1 MSHKKVNF
9 TVFGNKAMNWL
20 GTFLTKQ
27 QILILLSALVGLVS
41 GLVAVSLK
49 NLTYLIQS
57 LLGGGYISNY
67 HSAYYFVFPLIG
79 LTLVYLFSKFVLK
92 KDIGQGISTT
102 LYSISRRKGFMQKFQ
117 NYASMVTA
125 PLTLGFGGSAG
136 LEAPTVV
143 SSAALSTSFSKY
155 LNLTQA
161 SRTLLIGCAAAGAMS
176 SIFQAPI
183 AAIIFAIEIFS
194 LDLTLVSMIPLLV
207 ASVSSILTSYFFF
220 GSDIILHTQLEK
232 AFSVSDVPFYLAL
245 GVFTALASII
255 FTKVYIYTFK
265 RFNTITYKINRIII
279 GGVILSGIL
288 FLVPQIY
295 GEGYSTVNELLAG
308 NHDLVTNNRF
318 LKAWDMTWMVIV
330 FLILLVVFKMIA
342 TSVTI
347 AAGGIGGIF
356 APVLFIGSMLGHSY
370 ALIIN
375 ALGITKNALSVSQF
389 TLVGMAGLM
398 AGVMHAPLTAIFLIA
413 EITSGYSLFIPLM
426 ITAAISYVIT
436 SQFQPNSVY
445 TMELA
450 ERGDLV
456 THNKDQA
463 VLTLMDIQ
471 QVVEDNFEIL
481 TDDMNLGQIV
491 NEGVVK
497 SNRNIFPVVDKNRNF
512 KGIILL
518 DDIRTIMFDKT
529 LYEEMNVIS
538 LMQKAPDVI
547 DLKTCR
553 MKDIMK
559 KFQDTDAWNLPVVRE
574 GIYVGF
580 ISKSKLLT
588 AYRQKLIE
596 VTV

>member
-1 MSHKKVNF
+1 MKLKLTQVL
-9 TVFGNKAMNWL
+9 TQVTKWL
-20 GTFLTKQ
+20 EKSFSKQ
-27 QILILLSALVGLVS
+27 QLLILISAVVGLLS
-41 GLVAVSLK
+41 GLVAVVIK

-67 HSAYYFVFPLIG
+67 HNAYYFLFPMVG
-79 LTLVYLFSKFVLK
+79 LLLVYLFTKYILK
-92 KDIGQGISTT
+92 KEIGQGISTT
-102 LYSISRRKGFMQKFQ
+102 LYSISRRKGFMRKFQ
-117 NYASMVTA
+117 NYASIITA
-125 PLTLGFGGSAG
+125 PITLGFGGSAG

-143 SSAALSTSFSKY
+143 SSAALSTSFSKF

-161 SRTLLIGCAAAGAMS
+161 SRTLMIGCAAAGAMS

-183 AAIIFAIEIFS
+183 AGIIFAIEIFS

-220 GSDIILHTQLEK
+220 GSDIILHTQLGE
-232 AFSVSDVPFYLAL
+232 AFQISDVPFYIAL
-245 GVFTALASII
+245 GIFTAFASIT

-265 RFNTITYKINRIII
+265 RFSSFENRINKII
-279 GGVILSGIL
+279 VGGIILSGIL

-308 NHDLVTNNRF
+308 NHELVTENKF
-318 LKAWDMTWMVIV
+318 LKGWSSTWVIIA
-330 FLILLVVFKMIA
+330 FLILLVIFKMIA

-356 APVLFIGSMLGHSY
+356 APVLFIGSMIGHCY
-370 ALIIN
+370 ALVIN
-375 ALGITKNALSVSQF
+375 ALGITKLPVSVSQY

-450 ERGDLV
+450 ARGDLV

-463 VLTLMDIQ
+463 VLTLMDIH
-471 QVVEDNFEIL
+471 QVIEDNFKVL
-481 TDDMNLGQIV
+481 TDNMNLEQIV
-491 NEGVVK
+491 NEGVIK
-497 SNRNIFPVVDKNRNF
+497 SKRNIYPVVDENHIF

-518 DDIRTIMFDKT
+518 DDIRTIMFDKS
-529 LYEEMNVIS
+529 LYHEMSVVD

-547 DLKTCR
+547 ELNDCR
-553 MKDIMK
+553 MNDIMK
-559 KFQDTDAWNLPVVRE
+559 KFQETDAWNLPVVKD
-574 GIYVGF
+574 GKYVGF

>member
-1 MSHKKVNF
+1 MEFNLPHFFSRVINRFEKSF
-9 TVFGNKAMNWL
+9 S
-20 GTFLTKQ
+20 KQ
-27 QILILLSALVGLVS
+27 QLLILLSAVVGLLS
-41 GLVAVSLK
+41 GLVAVLLK
-49 NLTYLIQS
+49 NITYLIQS

-67 HSAYYFVFPLIG
+67 HNAYYFLFPLVG
-79 LTLVYLFSKFVLK
+79 LILVYFFSKFILK
-92 KDIGQGISTT
+92 KEIGQGISTT
-102 LYSISRRKGFMQKFQ
+102 LYSISRRKGFMQRFQ
-117 NYASMVTA
+117 NYASLITA
-125 PLTLGFGGSAG
+125 PITLGFGGSAG

-143 SSAALSTSFSKY
+143 SSAALSTSFSKF

-161 SRTLLIGCAAAGAMS
+161 SRTLMIGCAAAGAMS
-176 SIFQAPI
+176 AIFQAPI
-183 AAIIFAIEIFS
+183 AGIIFAIEIFS
-194 LDLTLVSMIPLLV
+194 LDLTLISMIPLLV

-220 GSDIILHTQLEK
+220 GSDIILHTPLGE
-232 AFSVSDVPFYLAL
+232 AFEISDVPFYIAL
-245 GVFTALASII
+245 GIFTALASIT

-265 RFNTITYKINRIII
+265 RFNTFKSKFSKILV
-279 GGVILSGIL
+279 GGIILSGIL

-308 NHDLVTNNRF
+308 NHELITKNKF
-318 LKAWDMTWMVIV
+318 LEGWSTTWMVIV
-330 FLILLVVFKMIA
+330 FLLLLVIFKMIA

-356 APVLFIGSMLGHSY
+356 APVLFIGSMIGHCY
-370 ALIIN
+370 ALVIN
-375 ALGITKNALSVSQF
+375 ALGITKLPLPVSQY

-445 TMELA
+445 TLELA

-463 VLTLMDIQ
+463 VLTLMDIH
-471 QVVEDNFEIL
+471 QVIEDNFKVL
-481 TDDMNLGQIV
+481 TDDMNLEQIV
-491 NEGVVK
+491 NEGVIK
-497 SNRNIFPVVDKNRNF
+497 SKRNIFPVVDKNHIF

-518 DDIRTIMFDKT
+518 DDIRTIMFDRS
-529 LYEEMNVIS
+529 LYEEMTVTD
-538 LMQKAPDVI
+538 LMQNAPDVI
-547 DLKTCR
+547 EINECK

-559 KFQDTDAWNLPVVRE
+559 KFQDTDAWNLPVVR
-574 GIYVGF
+574 GGKYVGF

>member
-1 MSHKKVNF
+1 MKLKLTQVL
-9 TVFGNKAMNWL
+9 TQVTKWL
-20 GTFLTKQ
+20 EKSFSKQ
-27 QILILLSALVGLVS
+27 QLLILISAVVGLLS
-41 GLVAVSLK
+41 GLVAVVIK

-67 HSAYYFVFPLIG
+67 HNAYYFLFPMVG
-79 LTLVYLFSKFVLK
+79 LLLVYLFTKYILK
-92 KDIGQGISTT
+92 KEIGQGISTT
-102 LYSISRRKGFMQKFQ
+102 LYSISRRKGFMRKFQ
-117 NYASMVTA
+117 NYASIITA
-125 PLTLGFGGSAG
+125 PITLGFGGSAG

-143 SSAALSTSFSKY
+143 SSAALSTSFSKF

-161 SRTLLIGCAAAGAMS
+161 SRTLMIGCAAAGAMS

-183 AAIIFAIEIFS
+183 AGIIFAIEIFS

-220 GSDIILHTQLEK
+220 GSDIILHTQLGE
-232 AFSVSDVPFYLAL
+232 AFQISDVPFYIAL
-245 GVFTALASII
+245 GIFTAFASIT

-265 RFNTITYKINRIII
+265 RFSSFEKRINKIIV
-279 GGVILSGIL
+279 GGIILSGIL

-308 NHDLVTNNRF
+308 NHELVTENKF
-318 LKAWDMTWMVIV
+318 LKGWSSTWVIIA
-330 FLILLVVFKMIA
+330 FLILLVIFKMIA

-356 APVLFIGSMLGHSY
+356 APVLFIGSMIGHCY
-370 ALIIN
+370 ALVIN
-375 ALGITKNALSVSQF
+375 VLGITKLPVSVSQY

-450 ERGDLV
+450 ARGDLV

-463 VLTLMDIQ
+463 VLTLMNIH
-471 QVVEDNFEIL
+471 QVIEDNFKVL
-481 TDDMNLGQIV
+481 TDNMNLEQIV
-491 NEGVVK
+491 NEGVIK
-497 SNRNIFPVVDKNRNF
+497 SKRNIYPVVDENHIF

-518 DDIRTIMFDKT
+518 DDIRTIMFDKS
-529 LYEEMNVIS
+529 LYHEMSVVD

-547 DLKTCR
+547 ELNDCR
-553 MKDIMK
+553 MNDIMK
-559 KFQDTDAWNLPVVRE
+559 KFQETDAWNLPVVKD
-574 GIYVGF
+574 GKYVGF

>member
-1 MSHKKVNF
+1 MKLKLTQVL
-9 TVFGNKAMNWL
+9 TQVTKWL
-20 GTFLTKQ
+20 EKSFSKQ
-27 QILILLSALVGLVS
+27 QLLILISAVVGLLS
-41 GLVAVSLK
+41 GLVAVVIK

-67 HSAYYFVFPLIG
+67 HNAYYFLFPMVG
-79 LTLVYLFSKFVLK
+79 LLLVYLFTKYILK
-92 KDIGQGISTT
+92 KEIGQGISTT
-102 LYSISRRKGFMQKFQ
+102 LYSISRRKGFMRKFQ
-117 NYASMVTA
+117 NYASIITA
-125 PLTLGFGGSAG
+125 PITLGFGGSAG

-143 SSAALSTSFSKY
+143 SSAALSTSFSKF

-161 SRTLLIGCAAAGAMS
+161 SRTLMIGCAAAGAMS

-183 AAIIFAIEIFS
+183 AGIIFAIEIFS

-220 GSDIILHTQLEK
+220 GSDIILHTQLGE
-232 AFSVSDVPFYLAL
+232 AFQISDVPFYIAL
-245 GVFTALASII
+245 GIFTAFASIT

-265 RFNTITYKINRIII
+265 RFSSFENRINKII
-279 GGVILSGIL
+279 VGGIILSGIL

-308 NHDLVTNNRF
+308 NHELVTENKF
-318 LKAWDMTWMVIV
+318 LKGWSSTWVIIA
-330 FLILLVVFKMIA
+330 FLILLVIFKMIA

-356 APVLFIGSMLGHSY
+356 APVLFIGSMIGHCY
-370 ALIIN
+370 ALVIN
-375 ALGITKNALSVSQF
+375 VLGITKLPVSVSQY

-426 ITAAISYVIT
+426 ITAAISYVVT

-450 ERGDLV
+450 ARGDLV

-463 VLTLMDIQ
+463 VLTLMDIH
-471 QVVEDNFEIL
+471 QVIEDNFKVL
-481 TDDMNLGQIV
+481 TDNMNLEQIV
-491 NEGVVK
+491 NEGVIK
-497 SNRNIFPVVDKNRNF
+497 SKRNIYPVVDENHIF

-518 DDIRTIMFDKT
+518 DDIRTIMFDKS
-529 LYEEMNVIS
+529 LYHEMSVVD

-547 DLKTCR
+547 ELNDCR
-553 MKDIMK
+553 MNDIMK
-559 KFQDTDAWNLPVVRE
+559 KFQETDAWNLPVVKD
-574 GIYVGF
+574 GKYVGF

>member
-1 MSHKKVNF
+1 
-9 TVFGNKAMNWL
+9 MNWL
-20 GTFLTKQ
+20 GNFLTKQ
-27 QILILLSALVGLVS
+27 QILILLSAFVGLVS
-41 GLVAVSLK
+41 GLVAVTLK

-67 HSAYYFVFPLIG
+67 HNAYYFVFPLIG
-79 LTLVYLFSKFVLK
+79 LTLVYLLSKFILK

-117 NYASMVTA
+117 NYASMIAA
-125 PLTLGFGGSAG
+125 PITLGFGGSAG

-194 LDLTLVSMIPLLV
+194 LDLTLISMIPLLV

-232 AFSVSDVPFYLAL
+232 AFSIGDVPFYLAL

-255 FTKVYIYTFK
+255 FTKVYMYTFK
-265 RFNTITYKINRIII
+265 KFNTIDHKINRILI
-279 GGVILSGIL
+279 GGIILSAIL
-288 FLVPQIY
+288 FFIPQIY
-295 GEGYSTVNELLAG
+295 GEGYATVNELLAG
-308 NHDLVTNNRF
+308 NHDLITNNRF
-318 LKAWDMTWMVIV
+318 LKGWDMTWMVIV
-330 FLILLVVFKMIA
+330 FLLLLVIFKMIA

-356 APVLFIGSMLGHSY
+356 APVLFIGSMIGHSY
-370 ALIIN
+370 ALVIN
-375 ALGITKNALSVSQF
+375 ALGITKAPLSVSQF

-445 TMELA
+445 TLELA

-463 VLTLMDIQ
+463 VLTLMDIE
-471 QVVEDNFEIL
+471 QVVENNFEIL
-481 TDDMNLGQIV
+481 TDNMNLGQIV

-497 SNRNIFPVVDKNRNF
+497 SNRNIFPVVDKNNIF

-518 DDIRTIMFDKT
+518 DDIRTIMFDKS
-529 LYEEMNVIS
+529 LYEEMTVTS
-538 LMQKAPDVI
+538 LMQRAPDVI
-547 DLKTCR
+547 DLKECR
-553 MKDIMK
+553 MNHIMK
-559 KFQDTDAWNLPVVRE
+559 KFQDTDAWNLPVVRD
-574 GIYVGF
+574 GKYVGF

>member
-1 MSHKKVNF
+1 MSRKKLNIKSL
-9 TVFGNKAMNWL
+9 GNKTMNWL
-20 GTFLTKQ
+20 GNFLTKQ
-27 QILILLSALVGLVS
+27 QILILLSAFVGLVS
-41 GLVAVSLK
+41 GLVAVTLK

-67 HSAYYFVFPLIG
+67 HNAYYFVFPLIG
-79 LTLVYLFSKFVLK
+79 LTLVYLLSKFILK

-117 NYASMVTA
+117 NYASMIAA
-125 PLTLGFGGSAG
+125 PITLGFGGSAG

-194 LDLTLVSMIPLLV
+194 LDLTLISMIPLLV

-232 AFSVSDVPFYLAL
+232 AFSIGDVPFYLAL

-255 FTKVYIYTFK
+255 FTKVYMYTFK
-265 RFNTITYKINRIII
+265 KFNTIDHKINRILI
-279 GGVILSGIL
+279 GGIILSAIL
-288 FLVPQIY
+288 FFIPQIY
-295 GEGYSTVNELLAG
+295 GEGYATVNELLAG
-308 NHDLVTNNRF
+308 NHDLITNNRF
-318 LKAWDMTWMVIV
+318 LKGWDMTWMVIV
-330 FLILLVVFKMIA
+330 FLLLLVIFKMIA

-356 APVLFIGSMLGHSY
+356 APVLFIGSMIGHSY
-370 ALIIN
+370 ALVIN
-375 ALGITKNALSVSQF
+375 ALGITKAPLSVSQF

-445 TMELA
+445 TLELA

-463 VLTLMDIQ
+463 VLTLMDIE
-471 QVVEDNFEIL
+471 QVVENNFEIL
-481 TDDMNLGQIV
+481 TDNMNLGQIV

-497 SNRNIFPVVDKNRNF
+497 SNRNIFPVVDKNNIF

-518 DDIRTIMFDKT
+518 DDIRTIMFDKS
-529 LYEEMNVIS
+529 LYEEMTVTS
-538 LMQKAPDVI
+538 LMQRAPDVI
-547 DLKTCR
+547 DLKECR
-553 MKDIMK
+553 MNHIMK
-559 KFQDTDAWNLPVVRE
+559 KFQDTDAWNLPVVRD
-574 GIYVGF
+574 GKYVGF

>member
-1 MSHKKVNF
+1 MSRKNLNIKSL
-9 TVFGNKAMNWL
+9 GNKTMNWL
-20 GTFLTKQ
+20 GNFLTKQ
-27 QILILLSALVGLVS
+27 QILILLSAFVGLVS
-41 GLVAVSLK
+41 GLVAVTLK

-67 HSAYYFVFPLIG
+67 HNAYYFVFPLIG
-79 LTLVYLFSKFVLK
+79 LTLVYLLSKFILK

-117 NYASMVTA
+117 NYASMIAA
-125 PLTLGFGGSAG
+125 PITLGFGGSAG

-194 LDLTLVSMIPLLV
+194 LDLTLISMIPLLV

-232 AFSVSDVPFYLAL
+232 AFSIGDVPFYLAL

-255 FTKVYIYTFK
+255 FTKVYMYTFK
-265 RFNTITYKINRIII
+265 KFNTIDHKINRILI
-279 GGVILSGIL
+279 GGIILSAIL
-288 FLVPQIY
+288 FFIPQIY
-295 GEGYSTVNELLAG
+295 GEGYATVNELLAG
-308 NHDLVTNNRF
+308 NHDLITNNRF
-318 LKAWDMTWMVIV
+318 LKGWDMTWMVIV
-330 FLILLVVFKMIA
+330 FLLLLVIFKMIA

-356 APVLFIGSMLGHSY
+356 APVLFIGSMIGHSY
-370 ALIIN
+370 ALVIN
-375 ALGITKNALSVSQF
+375 ALGITKAPLSVSQF

-398 AGVMHAPLTAIFLIA
+398 AGVMHVPLTAIFLIA

-445 TMELA
+445 TLELA

-463 VLTLMDIQ
+463 LLTLMDIE
-471 QVVEDNFEIL
+471 QVVENNFEIL
-481 TDDMNLGQIV
+481 TDNMNLGQIV

-497 SNRNIFPVVDKNRNF
+497 SNRNIFPVVDKNNIF

-518 DDIRTIMFDKT
+518 DDIRTIMFDKS
-529 LYEEMNVIS
+529 LYEEMTVTS
-538 LMQKAPDVI
+538 LMQRAPDVI
-547 DLKTCR
+547 DLKECR
-553 MKDIMK
+553 MNHIMK
-559 KFQDTDAWNLPVVRE
+559 KFQDTDAWNLPVVRD
-574 GIYVGF
+574 GKYVGF